1 MKWTPVVIAVVI
13 LIFISALVI
22 YNKRKKSKD
31 NVARKKADIGSGG
44 DYNRDLKANPTNL
57 LDAATLQADVKKLL
71 DQYKYP
77 YMTLGGKDANMTVIL
92 GVAHSIDN
100 QAQWSQILKEY
111 ARQNDSDLYTDVK
124 EAMASMLPFIPP
136 YEEERN
142 QAIRD
147 LKTFISTLPSG
158 A

>member
-1 MKWTPVVIAVVI
+1 MKGQAIIIAVII
-13 LIFISALVI
+13 LLFVSALVI

-31 NVARKKADIGSGG
+31 NADKKKADIGSGG
-44 DYNRDLKANPTNL
+44 DYNRDRDAKGTNL
-57 LDAATLQADVKKLL
+57 LDDGTVQADVKRLI
-71 DQYKYP
+71 DEYKHP
-77 YMTLGGKDANMTVIL
+77 YLNVGGKDKNMTVIL
-92 GVAHSIDN
+92 AVAHSVDN
-100 QAQWSQILKEY
+100 QGQWSQILKEY

-124 EAMASMLPFIPP
+124 EAMSSMLQVFPP

-147 LKTFISTLPSG
+147 LKTYISTLPTG